1 MMAVLDKESAVYSSR
16 IDEIY
21 EQFKKGKT
29 FYAKNWVDRLT
40 APASEGGQPPIY
52 IWGAGQLG
60 NIFYDRFFRR
70 VGIAVSAYVDIDPE
84 KWGKKLWNSVPV
96 IAPKEM
102 ETCGRVVIAVNGHW
116 ENIKRTCLELGV
128 SEENIFFAPVSM
140 MTWNANYQC
149 AVDDAFCRRMV
160 YEAKELIPCFGT
172 DCRSKEILVEIISRR
187 LLDASQPASQD
198 GTQYFIPELPLRP
211 EEAFV
216 DAGAFD
222 GDTLREFIQRFPAGT
237 PMKGVHYYAFE
248 CGKGNYQVFQK
259 NLERL
264 DCDFPVEL
272 YTVALWDQREYLSF
286 CDNSTSGSVNETGE
300 QQVLADSLD
309 HVLAGK
315 KISWIKMDIEGAE
328 MKALSGCAAVIQA
341 QKPRLA
347 ICVYHK
353 PEDFYEIPQYIKSLR
368 SDYQFLLRHH
378 SDVEFE
384 TVIYAY

>member
-1 MMAVLDKESAVYSSR
+1 M
-16 IDEIY
+16 
-21 EQFKKGKT
+21 
-29 FYAKNWVDRLT
+29 DRLT
-40 APASEGGQPPIY
+40 APVSEGSQPPIY

-60 NIFYDRFFRR
+60 NDLYDRFFRR
-70 VGIAVSAYVDIDPE
+70 VGIAVSAYVDIAPE
-84 KWGKKLWNSVPV
+84 KQEKKLWNSVPV

-102 ETCGRVVIAVNGHW
+102 EPCGRVVIAVNGHW
-116 ENIKRTCLELGV
+116 DDIKKTCLELGV

-187 LLDASQPASQD
+187 LLDASQPISQD
-198 GTQYFIPELPLRP
+198 GAQYFISELPLRP

-222 GDTLREFIQRFPAGT
+222 GDTLREFIQKFPAGIS
-237 PMKGVHYYAFE
+237 MKGVHYYAFE
-248 CGKGNYQVFQK
+248 CGKGNYQMFQR

-272 YTVALWDQREYLSF
+272 YTVALWEKREYLGF
-286 CDNSTSGSVNETGE
+286 CDNSTSGIISEAGE

-309 HVLAGK
+309 HILAGK
-315 KISWIKMDIEGAE
+315 KVSWIKMDIEGAE
-328 MKALSGCAAVIQA
+328 MKALSGCAAIIQV

-353 PEDFYEIPQYIKSLR
+353 PEDFYEIPKYIKSLR
-368 SDYQFLLRHH
+368 SDYQMLLRHH
-378 SDVEFE
+378 SSEEFDL
-384 TVIYAY
+384 VLYAF

>member
-1 MMAVLDKESAVYSSR
+1 MMTAQGKENAVYISQ
-16 IDEIY
+16 IDELF
-21 EQFKKGKT
+21 ERFKKEKT

-40 APASEGGQPPIY
+40 APVSEGGQPPIY

-60 NIFYDRFFRR
+60 NDLYDRFFRR
-70 VGIAVSAYVDIDPE
+70 VGIAVSAYVDIAPE
-84 KWGKKLWNSVPV
+84 KQEKKLWNSVPV

-102 ETCGRVVIAVNGHW
+102 EPCGRVVIAVNGHW
-116 ENIKRTCLELGV
+116 DDIKKTCLELGV

-187 LLDASQPASQD
+187 LLDASQPISQD
-198 GTQYFIPELPLRP
+198 GAQYFISELPLRP

-222 GDTLREFIQRFPAGT
+222 GDTLREFIQKFPAGIS
-237 PMKGVHYYAFE
+237 MKGVHYYAFE
-248 CGKGNYQVFQK
+248 CGKGNYQMFQR

-272 YTVALWDQREYLSF
+272 YTVALWEKREYLGF
-286 CDNSTSGSVNETGE
+286 CDNSTSGIISEAGE

-309 HVLAGK
+309 HILAGK
-315 KISWIKMDIEGAE
+315 KVSWIKMDIEGAE
-328 MKALSGCAAVIQA
+328 MKALSGCAAIIQV

-353 PEDFYEIPQYIKSLR
+353 PEDFYEIPKYIKSLR
-368 SDYQFLLRHH
+368 SDYQMLLRHH
-378 SDVEFE
+378 SSEEFDL
-384 TVIYAY
+384 VLYAF